1 MKTKIN
7 DLENQDKGKL
17 KSLKIDFELG
27 TGKITLKTENN
38 FWIFGRILVLDFF
51 TNTLDFSV
59 HFRKLLKLHI
69 LGGQIKDIVYIKNED

>member
-1 MKTKIN
+1 MKTKVN

-38 FWIFGRILVLDFF
+38 F
-51 TNTLDFSV
+51 
-59 HFRKLLKLHI
+59 
-69 LGGQIKDIVYIKNED
+69 